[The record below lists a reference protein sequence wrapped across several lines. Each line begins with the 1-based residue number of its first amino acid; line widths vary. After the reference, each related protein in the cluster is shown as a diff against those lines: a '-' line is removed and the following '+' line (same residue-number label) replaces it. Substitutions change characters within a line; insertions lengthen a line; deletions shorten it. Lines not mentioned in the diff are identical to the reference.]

1 MKTVISVKTDQETKI
16 KAQAVAK
23 SIGIPL
29 STLVNAY
36 LRELTVTGAVHFTA
50 PEVATAKTEKIMEQ
64 IEKDIAAG
72 DVSPAFD
79 NLEDAFAWLDRKR

>member
-1 MKTVISVKTDQETKI
+1 MKTVISVKTDQDTKD
-16 KAQAVAK
+16 KAQAIAR

-29 STLVNAY
+29 STLINAY
-36 LRELTVTGAVHFTA
+36 LRELAITGTVRFTA

-72 DVSPAFD
+72 DISGPFETTEE
-79 NLEDAFAWLDRKR
+79 LFAHLDGLR

>member
-1 MKTVISVKTDQETKI
+1 MKTVISVRTDKETKD

-36 LRELTVTGAVHFTA
+36 LRELAVSGAVHFAA
-50 PEVATAKTEKIMEQ
+50 PELATSKTEKIMEQ
-64 IEKDIAAG
+64 IEKDIAASN
-72 DVSPAFD
+72 VSGPFETTEE
-79 NLEDAFAWLDRKR
+79 LFAYLDGLK